1 MYRDKGIRYKDKRLT
16 VQVKDRYTDI
26 GYKDARMQ
34 ETGCRRQET
43 GGRMQEEI
51 FRIIGGRKDCDPTLI
66 TLWVFL

>member
-34 ETGCRRQET
+34 E
-43 GGRMQEEI
+43 EI

>member
-34 ETGCRRQET
+34 ETRCWRQET
-43 GGRMQEEI
+43 GGRMQDARGNLQDYRRSE
-51 FRIIGGRKDCDPTLI
+51 GL
-66 TLWVFL
+66 

>member
-34 ETGCRRQET
+34 ETGCTRQET
-43 GGRMQEEI
+43 GDRRQDAGCKRKSSGLSEVGRTVI
-51 FRIIGGRKDCDPTLI
+51 PR
-66 TLWVFL
+66 